1 MQQGTARVAGV
12 VGITAA
18 LVVGGVALGLAA
30 SNQTPAVSAQPACA
44 SSTPKLTVQ
53 GTGNASATP
62 DVLTVAVDIDV
73 TDPNAQASLV
83 DDNSKAAAV
92 VAAFKAGGVMSKD
105 IQTSNVSIQPNY
117 SLTGTI
123 TGYEMTN
130 TLTAEL
136 RNFSTAGSVI
146 DAVTTAAGNAARI
159 DSLTFSIQDPRPIED
174 RARNDAV
181 GQAVSHARSMAAAAG
196 ERLGPVCSLTD
207 DSSPDYSTLNPLP
220 SARAALGSTSVPLQA
235 GTQQESAQ
243 ITLVYAL
250 VPARVAPDRGLLP
263 TRASWR
269 EAFGNGDPA
278 SKSL

>member
-1 MQQGTARVAGV
+1 MEQGTMRVAGA
-12 VGITAA
+12 VGIAAA

-30 SNQTPAVSAQPACA
+30 SNQAATAAASPACA

-53 GTGNASATP
+53 GTGSASASP

-83 DDNSKAAAV
+83 DDNSKADAVIAAL
-92 VAAFKAGGVMSKD
+92 KGGGVTSKD
-105 IQTSNVSIQPNY
+105 IQTSNVTIQPNY

-123 TGYEMTN
+123 TGYQMTN
-130 TLTAEL
+130 TLTAQL

-146 DAVTTAAGNAARI
+146 DAVTAAAGNAARI
-159 DSLTFSIQDPRPIED
+159 DSLTFSLQDPRQIED

-181 GQAVSHARSMAAAAG
+181 RQAVSHARSMAGAAG

-207 DSSPDYSTLNPLP
+207 DSSPYYGVASSLP
-220 SARAALGSTSVPLQA
+220 SASAALGNAAAVPLQA

-250 VPARVAPDRGLLP
+250 VAARRG
-263 TRASWR
+263 A
-269 EAFGNGDPA
+269 
-278 SKSL
+278 